1 MDHAVPMAMLGE
13 ISKGSTESSP
23 VDPLSRLAAAAQSG
37 DRAALNQLLRAAS
50 NDLLRVTTRLL
61 GDRQDGLDALQE
73 AFLRICKALPSY
85 DPRRAARPW
94 LMQIAARSAQDRRRR
109 LSSRKHLR
117 SVSLEQAPPI
127 TNQPG
132 SGPESLVAA
141 GELGASIAE
150 ALAVLPAR
158 ERDAFVLR
166 ELERMPTSDV
176 ARTLGCSESTVR
188 GHCLQARRRLRTWLE
203 RHHPGLLEGAAR

>member
-1 MDHAVPMAMLGE
+1 MDHAVPMAMLGQ
-13 ISKGSTESSP
+13 ISEGSAESSP

-37 DRAALNQLLRAAS
+37 DRAALNRLLRSAS

-61 GDRQDGLDALQE
+61 GDRQEGLDALQE
-73 AFLRICKALPSY
+73 AFLRICKALPGY
-85 DPRRAARPW
+85 DCRRPARPW
-94 LMQIAARSAQDRRRR
+94 LMHIAARAAQDRRRR

-127 TNQPG
+127 PAQPG
-132 SGPESLVAA
+132 RGPESMVAA

-150 ALAVLPAR
+150 ALAVLPPK

-166 ELERMPTSDV
+166 ELEQMPTSDV
-176 ARTLGCSESTVR
+176 ARILGCRETTVR

-203 RHHPGLLEGAAR
+203 RNHPGLLEGAAR